1 MTWFEAFGWLGSILV
16 VVSLTLSNLR
26 RFRTLNLTGSV
37 IATIYNTAI
46 EIWPFAAMNAA
57 IALINIYWLIRLH
70 RERFVSRTYAALWA
84 DVSDDTVQHTLR
96 EHAAEIAT
104 FYPQFDGSAGDE
116 GRHAFLI
123 ATGDVTAGLIVLR
136 RTGPDSAEVE
146 LDFVTRAYRDYSPG
160 EFVYRD
166 SHLMPDLGLVR
177 LVVPR
182 GTSGDDKHFRRAGF
196 VPGENGLVLEAPTG

>member
-16 VVSLTLSNLR
+16 VVSLMLSNLR
-26 RFRTLNLTGSV
+26 RFRTVNLAGSV

-46 EIWPFAAMNAA
+46 EIWPFAAMNGA

-70 RERFVSRTYAALWA
+70 RDRFVSQRYAALRA
-84 DVSDDTVQHTLR
+84 DVSDDSVQHTLR

-104 FYPQFDGSAGDE
+104 FYPRFDGSAGDE

-136 RTGPDSAEVE
+136 RTGADSAEVE

-166 SHLMPDLGLVR
+166 SQLMPDLGLAR

-182 GTSGDDKHFRRAGF
+182 GTIGDDRHFRRAGF
-196 VPGENGLVLEAPTG
+196 VPGENGLVLQVPTG